1 MISTETC
8 FHRALSQMSN
18 WWVLLLISTQL
29 LTNNLLQ
36 PYTSHRR
43 ARPVLWCQEKWF
55 HGAWWL
61 SWWSHWREPGR
72 RPGPGSP
79 AWAWVWGRS
88 IWPSCRCP
96 SCSHR
101 CTGTN
106 WRRAKTRLL
115 RPKYVYSSR
124 EKSRFTVEGLYLLVK
139 EGKEVAHDN
148 EDWSWDSQEDL
159 ADVQC
164 SLVQIFDS

>member
-1 MISTETC
+1 MIAVITNCFNLWWSALKQFSTMLC
-8 FHRALSQMSN
+8 PRCIIG
-18 WWVLLLISTQL
+18 VLLLLSTQL

-36 PYTSHRR
+36 PCTSHRP

-55 HGAWWL
+55 HGEWWL

-79 AWAWVWGRS
+79 VWAWAWGRS

-106 WRRAKTRLL
+106 WRRAKTGLKRRTKNFSDRKLL
-115 RPKYVYSSR
+115 QLKR
-124 EKSRFTVEGLYLLVK
+124 EI
-139 EGKEVAHDN
+139 
-148 EDWSWDSQEDL
+148 
-159 ADVQC
+159 
-164 SLVQIFDS
+164 QINN